1 MELFIRMIEYADLA
15 DVFLINQF
23 QMRSNNLQ
31 TKHNNNSSM
40 YLYFWLHPQNRYW
53 NRIESSVRSRNRS
66 IDNFINSSPL
76 MCRQARFDQSI
87 IY

>member
-40 YLYFWLHPQNRYW
+40 YIFGYILRIDTG
-53 NRIESSVRSRNRS
+53 IESKVPFGRG
-66 IDNFINSSPL
+66 I
-76 MCRQARFDQSI
+76 DQSI
-87 IY
+87 IL